1 MTVCLQAVSK
11 HPGFKTKTKGLL
23 VLVESGLVGD
33 SGVELSLQWSTRIDV
48 YTRNP
53 LKEGQAG
60 VSGWEMAAQGSE
72 G

>member
-11 HPGFKTKTKGLL
+11 HPGFKTKTKGL
-23 VLVESGLVGD
+23 VPVESGLVGD
-33 SGVELSLQWSTRIDV
+33 SGVKLPLQWSTRISV

-53 LKEGQAG
+53 LKEEGQAG
-60 VSGWEMAAQGSE
+60 VSGWEMAAQGLE